1 MLYIIEIII
10 FYYIFALENANQVHF
25 RLIFQYYAAYK
36 GINNIQIEANIW
48 KYFLENLYTLY
59 ETD

>member
-36 GINNIQIEANIW
+36 GINNIQIETNI
-48 KYFLENLYTLY
+48 
-59 ETD
+59 